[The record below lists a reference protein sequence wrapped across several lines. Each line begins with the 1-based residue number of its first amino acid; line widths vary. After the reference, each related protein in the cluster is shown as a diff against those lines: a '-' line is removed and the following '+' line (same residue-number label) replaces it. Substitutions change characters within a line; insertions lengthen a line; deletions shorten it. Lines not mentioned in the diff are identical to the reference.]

1 MDHRPPS
8 LAHPNKRIQL
18 LPPSDAADGTIVST
32 PIRDFDMESGMGI
45 LRVKGRVKSLDS
57 ISHGSA
63 SAATKTRNAAAE
75 HSRKFDEPPNADG
88 GKSKA
93 LASIEEGEDQA
104 DGENGVAKKEKKK
117 KLRCSFCDQTSSD
130 ESTGALV
137 AVDEKGVAFELAGDL
152 SPNEICVHEDCL
164 LWSPEV
170 HFTKGRFVNVQKELR
185 RSGGSLPHHPP
196 PHTSSPFRSFPIP
209 CSPRLPLR
217 RSPEDAYV
225 LSCPQHPPVGA
236 KPKKLKR
243 KQPSPP
249 AAPAH
254 ADDSDDE
261 EDAGNAQDARRGKE
275 DARAPPVA
283 GKNQRRARTGAG
295 GRGAGAGGRKTSAQG
310 AATVAP
316 EVPVTKDVTGA
327 VKDVTMKDVTTK
339 AVAAVKSK
347 EEDAARAGKASAPI
361 AKVPVTKNVTMKGVT
376 LKDEAAGGKKT
387 EESMA
392 RVGKEC
398 RSVERGKF
406 PVDREFEG
414 ITAKKDKGKGVE
426 EGDSEQ
432 ETERGVSFAA
442 ANALAPCSSSKKG
455 QPCPNDSS
463 PKPSGSVASVSLADD
478 ASAKLM
484 AQARVTKADSGAVF
498 KVPQPVVKVPQAG
511 ASVAHAVVKPP
522 LDRLAKG
529 EGKEGEKERKGE
541 GDKGDEGEGS
551 KEVEGG
557 EGSLLRRNEGAP
569 TTQERGKEKEKKQDM
584 GAGVAGAS
592 AAAAA
597 EGGSTSALSG
607 GGVTAVAAAA
617 AAAAA
622 AEVAVTMG
630 ARKSASVAA
639 DGASCSRNSGKPPRN
654 SGKPFSQWVLCG
666 SALDSASKARLVKFA
681 DAMGAQLTSDWSP
694 RVTHLL
700 VGTDSEGKARRTL
713 KMVMAILHG
722 QWVLS
727 SKSIS
732 PTAVPAEGPLE
743 LLWLPS
749 SPTAASLASL
759 PAEGPFEVLCDS
771 HDESGG
777 ATRGRLH
784 YAAAL
789 CGCTMRLHYAP
800 MAKGQLSHSLLPS
813 IFSPPSSP
821 LHLLPSIFSPPS
833 SPLLSSPLHLL
844 PSIFSPPS
852 SPLHLLPSIFSPP
865 SSRTRHSALLSSPSL
880 LFLSLSFRPRFSPSM
895 SPIQPMA
902 KGHPSPPPLFASIT
916 APIGKGHP
924 LPPPLFASIT
934 AVFLEGGFLS
944 PSFADVA
951 SILQCGGGTVIP
963 SSALQSPTAKTLLA
977 AFSNPS
983 NTTNSTTIAAEKRR
997 GEEGETK
1004 ILLVVYADVPANT
1017 PSGSGKMR
1025 RELAL
1030 VEKRREAAGQVG
1042 KEMRRELALVE
1053 KRREAAGQLGKEVGA
1068 RACVTHNWIIDSA
1081 AAFELKPF

>member
-217 RSPEDAYV
+217 RSPEVHFTKGRFMNVHKELRRSGGLYCTVCGGRGAALGCRVPACRHTYHVPCARRTPGCHFDDDAYV

-557 EGSLLRRNEGAP
+557 EGMGWC
-569 TTQERGKEKEKKQDM
+569 GK
-584 GAGVAGAS
+584 
-592 AAAAA
+592 
-597 EGGSTSALSG
+597 LH
-607 GGVTAVAAAA
+607 GGVLAW
-617 AAAAA
+617 
-622 AEVAVTMG
+622 MG
-630 ARKSASVAA
+630 
-639 DGASCSRNSGKPPRN
+639 GMP
-654 SGKPFSQWVLCG
+654 L
-666 SALDSASKARLVKFA
+666 AL
-681 DAMGAQLTSDWSP
+681 G
-694 RVTHLL
+694 
-700 VGTDSEGKARRTL
+700 
-713 KMVMAILHG
+713 
-722 QWVLS
+722 
-727 SKSIS
+727 
-732 PTAVPAEGPLE
+732 
-743 LLWLPS
+743 
-749 SPTAASLASL
+749 TAASLSALISALHITSSFPINPPPVIYSFFSGSL
-759 PAEGPFEVLCDS
+759 
-771 HDESGG
+771 
-777 ATRGRLH
+777 
-784 YAAAL
+784 
-789 CGCTMRLHYAP
+789 
-800 MAKGQLSHSLLPS
+800 LLPS
-813 IFSPPSSP
+813 AASGFCAGQPLIQRPSLITNRISSLNNSPPLLHKPSSATLSPLTPPTTTPLSFPSPSSP
-821 LHLLPSIFSPPS
+821 LPPLPQIPPNSPP
-833 SPLLSSPLHLL
+833 
-844 PSIFSPPS
+844 
-852 SPLHLLPSIFSPP
+852 
-865 SSRTRHSALLSSPSL
+865 
-880 LFLSLSFRPRFSPSM
+880 LSL
-895 SPIQPMA
+895 
-902 KGHPSPPPLFASIT
+902 
-916 APIGKGHP
+916 P
-924 LPPPLFASIT
+924 LP
-934 AVFLEGGFLS
+934 
-944 PSFADVA
+944 
-951 SILQCGGGTVIP
+951 
-963 SSALQSPTAKTLLA
+963 
-977 AFSNPS
+977 
-983 NTTNSTTIAAEKRR
+983 
-997 GEEGETK
+997 
-1004 ILLVVYADVPANT
+1004 
-1017 PSGSGKMR
+1017 
-1025 RELAL
+1025 
-1030 VEKRREAAGQVG
+1030 
-1042 KEMRRELALVE
+1042 
-1053 KRREAAGQLGKEVGA
+1053 
-1068 RACVTHNWIIDSA
+1068 
-1081 AAFELKPF
+1081 